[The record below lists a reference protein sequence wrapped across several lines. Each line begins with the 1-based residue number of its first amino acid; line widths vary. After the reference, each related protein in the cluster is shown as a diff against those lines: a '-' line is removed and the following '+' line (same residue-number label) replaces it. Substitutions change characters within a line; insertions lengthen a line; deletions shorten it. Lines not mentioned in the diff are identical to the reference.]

1 LRVAAAQE
9 IRLGVVLGTAGHIDH
24 GKTAL
29 VKALT
34 GVDTD
39 RLREE
44 KERGISID
52 LGFTH
57 LALPGAGL
65 DVGVVDVPGHER
77 FVKNMLA
84 GAGGIDLVLMVVA
97 SDEGV
102 MPQTREHLDICL
114 LLGIERAVVA
124 MTKID
129 LAEPE
134 LVELAVES
142 VRELMAGTPY
152 ERSPVVRV
160 SSVTGEGL
168 DELRAVLIGALSDV
182 EGRKAVG
189 AFRMPVDRSFVKEGF
204 GTVITGT
211 TWSGRLRV
219 GDPVEV
225 LPSGIRTRVRSIQV
239 HGSETR
245 EVTAG
250 HRTAVALHGVHKSA
264 VGRGDWAVAPGAF
277 AASHMLDV
285 TLSVIRGAER
295 PLKTR
300 ARVRFHLGASEIM
313 GRVVLLESDELEP
326 GASGLA
332 QMRLEAPAVAAK
344 GDRFVIRA
352 YSPART
358 IGGGTVLVPVAQ
370 KHRRHDEKVIDSLTR
385 QAAGAPVEDLQ
396 EAVSRAGT
404 QGASLDTVSRHMGM
418 EIGALRSLAAEKV
431 ETGELVSL
439 GGEKYVTAGVYKD
452 TLEVLAV
459 WIGEY
464 QVRYPL
470 RWGVPK
476 GELKSRA
483 TAARIGPG
491 LFEIALEG
499 LRAGG
504 RLYVKS
510 DRLRVDSPEPS
521 PDEATRSR
529 LSEIEAAYRAAG
541 YSPPTMK
548 ELASGAGSGLDGRGL
563 SEALEFLVMEGRLVK
578 ISPEMFF
585 HADTMSAVRERVEEH
600 FHGHDKL
607 GVPEFKDL
615 VGASRKFAVPLLE
628 YLDRVGLTRRVG
640 DYRAPGRLLRDK
652 L

>member
-1 LRVAAAQE
+1 M
-9 IRLGVVLGTAGHIDH
+9 GVVLGTAGHIDH

-57 LALPGAGL
+57 LSLPGGGL
-65 DVGVVDVPGHER
+65 DIGVVDVPGHER

-97 SDEGV
+97 ADEGV

-114 LLGIERAVVA
+114 LLGIKRAVVA

-129 LAEPE
+129 IAEPE
-134 LVELAVES
+134 LVDLAIES
-142 VRELMAGTPY
+142 VKEVLAGTPY
-152 ERSPVVRV
+152 EKSPIVKV
-160 SSVTGEGL
+160 SSTTGEGL
-168 DELRAVLIGALSDV
+168 DELRAVLTKALSDV

-211 TWSGRLRV
+211 TWSGRIRV
-219 GDPVEV
+219 GDPVEL
-225 LPSGIRTRVRSIQV
+225 LPSGVETRVRSIQV

-250 HRTAVALHGVHKSA
+250 HRTAIALHGVRRSA
-264 VGRGDWAVAPGAF
+264 VGRGDWAVAPGSF

-285 TLSVIRGAER
+285 TLSLIRGAEK

-313 GRVVLLESDELEP
+313 GRVVLLEGDSLEP
-326 GASGLA
+326 GKSALA
-332 QMRLEAPAVAAK
+332 QLRLEAPAVAAK

-358 IGGGTVLVPVAQ
+358 IGGGSVLVPVAQ
-370 KHRRHDEKVIDSLTR
+370 KHRRRDETVIESLSR
-385 QAAGAPVEDLQ
+385 QAEGAPIEDLQ

-418 EIGALRSLAAEKV
+418 EIGELRSLAAEKV
-431 ETGELVSL
+431 EVGAFVSL
-439 GGEKYVTAGVYKD
+439 GGDKYVTAVAYDGVLD
-452 TLEVLAV
+452 RLAA
-459 WIGEY
+459 WIEEY

-470 RWGVPK
+470 RWGIAK

-483 TAARIGPG
+483 TAARIGPE
-491 LFEIALEG
+491 LFEVALEG
-499 LRAGG
+499 LRARG
-504 RLYVKS
+504 RLHAKG
-510 DRLRVDSPEPS
+510 DRLRVDTPEPS
-521 PDEATRSR
+521 PDAATKGR
-529 LSEIEAAYRAAG
+529 LDKIEAIYREAG

-548 ELASGAGSGLDGRGL
+548 ELASDAGTGLDGKSL
-563 SEALEFLVMEGRLVK
+563 SEALEFLAMEGRLVK
-578 ISPEMFF
+578 ITPEMFF
-585 HADTMSAVRERVEEH
+585 HAGAMKRMQEKVKQH
-600 FHGHDKL
+600 FRGSDRL

-628 YLDRVGLTRRVG
+628 YLDRTGFTRRVG
-640 DYRAPGRLLRDK
+640 DYRAPGRLLRDGS
-652 L
+652 